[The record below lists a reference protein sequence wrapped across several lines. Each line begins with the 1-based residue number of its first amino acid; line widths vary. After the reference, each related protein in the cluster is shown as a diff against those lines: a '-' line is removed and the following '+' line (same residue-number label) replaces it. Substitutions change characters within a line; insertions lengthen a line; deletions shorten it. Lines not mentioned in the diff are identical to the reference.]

1 MRLNQR
7 APDMRPGGFL
17 FRAHVALGL
26 FPLVLSVNRAYLR
39 SKILIPD

>member
-17 FRAHVALGL
+17 FRAHVAPGL
-26 FPLVLSVNRAYLR
+26 FALVLSVDRACLR
-39 SKILIPD
+39 SNILIPD